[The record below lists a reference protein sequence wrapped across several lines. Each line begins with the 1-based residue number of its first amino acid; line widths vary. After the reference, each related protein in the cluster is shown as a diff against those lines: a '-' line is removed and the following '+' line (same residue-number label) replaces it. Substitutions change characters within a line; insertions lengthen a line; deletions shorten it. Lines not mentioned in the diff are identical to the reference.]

1 MKPGR
6 VIVNADDLGVS
17 RGATSGVVE
26 AHHRGIVTS
35 ASMAVTTPDF
45 EHAVSAVREC
55 PDLGVGLHFTLTSGR
70 PASDPR
76 DVPLLVDKTGFFRWR
91 FTTLLLATMTR
102 AHAALGEQIA
112 LELDAQMQRL
122 SSAGIRA
129 DHIDGER
136 HVHLIPEIFPL
147 IAAAAVRHGVPFVR
161 VGRDAGYRFLDPRHL
176 PGVMARGGMVKS
188 ALLALLSRMARGR
201 LGSARSPDFVASYVH
216 TGRTDQIIESVLSKP
231 PIAAITEIM
240 VHPGIPEESRAVA
253 IGNAELERY
262 LASTDRRRELD
273 ACVAARRGSTES
285 LTNYR
290 ALAAESAL

>member
-1 MKPGR
+1 MRPGR
-6 VIVNADDLGVS
+6 VVVNADDLGVS

-26 AHHRGIVTS
+26 AHRRGIVTS

-55 PDLGVGLHFTLTSGR
+55 PELGVGLHFTLTSGR

-76 DVPLLVDKTGFFRWR
+76 DVPLLVDKNGFFRWR
-91 FTTLLLATMTR
+91 FTTLLRTTMYG

-112 LELDAQMQRL
+112 LELEAQMQRL
-122 SSAGIRA
+122 VAAGIRA

-136 HVHLIPEIFPL
+136 HVHLIPEIFSL
-147 IAAAAVRHGVPFVR
+147 VAAAAMRHGVPFVR
-161 VGRDAGYRFLDPRHL
+161 AGRDAGYRFLKPGHL
-176 PGVMARGGMVKS
+176 PGVMAGGGMVKS
-188 ALLALLSRMARGR
+188 ALLVLLSRMARGR
-201 LGSARSPDFVASYVH
+201 LGTARSPDFVASYVH
-216 TGRTDQIIESVLSKP
+216 TGRTDLIIASVLSTP

-253 IGNAELERY
+253 VGNAELARY
-262 LASTDRRRELD
+262 LTSTDRRRELD
-273 ACVAARRGSTES
+273 ACVAARRGSTEH

-290 ALAAESAL
+290 TLATESTL